1 MWLTKSQFAARSAVS
16 LVGTMKDPSDALELL
31 SSRVDQL
38 EKRVYALEHASEAAA
53 PVQEKLFG
61 PAGLATDEIP
71 EVEASGVF
79 PVLGKGLLGVAGA
92 YILRALAESSSLP
105 RSAVAV
111 VAVAYAMAWLVWAS
125 RPKVSARFAQLV
137 YSGTSAV
144 ILAPMLWELTLHFK
158 TFSPWTSAGI
168 LGIYAVLAALLFWKR
183 DVAPVVW
190 IGHCSAALVALSL
203 GIATHALIPFIAVLL
218 LLVALWEY
226 LAMRGR
232 RGGATRH
239 VVVLVCD
246 VAIWGL
252 IFIYSGPANARADYP
267 HLGMAALI
275 GPGCLLW
282 AINGGALAGEV
293 LFLRKTISVFEA
305 IQAVAA
311 FALAVS
317 GVMYFAPGAGMA
329 VFGIVCLILASACY
343 AALFLRIM
351 PSEDKRNRI
360 VFGFWSAAL
369 TLAGVAWTLPPA
381 AAAACL
387 GAGALVAIVIGVR
400 REIAMLELH
409 GLLFLVAAALISK
422 APEYAFEELAG
433 SVAAKP
439 GLMLIAAGVCSVLF
453 YAASKERPGERWPL
467 QILHL
472 IPALLAAFALA
483 ALIVQGLL
491 GLAAFAVNLG
501 VHHVALIRTFTLCAI
516 SAAFAFGGSRWGRL
530 EMTRI
535 AYATLAFV
543 AAKLLFE
550 DLRHGRME
558 FIAGSIFLFALTLI
572 VVPRL
577 VRMGARVQR

>member
-1 MWLTKSQFAARSAVS
+1 
-16 LVGTMKDPSDALELL
+16 MKDPSDALELL

-38 EKRVYALEHASEAAA
+38 EKRVYALEHVSEAAA
-53 PVQEKLFG
+53 PAQEEIFG
-61 PAGLATDEIP
+61 PAGLATDQIP
-71 EVEASGVF
+71 DVEASGVF

-105 RSAVAV
+105 RFAVAAVAV
-111 VAVAYAMAWLVWAS
+111 VYAMAWLVWAS
-125 RPKVSARFAQLV
+125 WQKSSAKFAQVV
-137 YSGTSAV
+137 YAGTSAV

-168 LGIYAVLAALLFWKR
+168 VGIYVALAALLFWKR
-183 DVAPVVW
+183 DLAPVVW

-203 GIATHALIPFIAVLL
+203 GVATHALIPFIAILL

-226 LAMRGR
+226 MAISG
-232 RGGATRH
+232 RGGATRQ

-246 VAIWGL
+246 VAIWAL
-252 IFIYSGPANARADYP
+252 IYIYSGPANARADYP
-267 HLGMAALI
+267 NVGLAALI
-275 GPGCLLW
+275 APACLLW
-282 AINGGALAGEV
+282 AMNGVTLAIEV
-293 LFLRKTISVFEA
+293 VFLRRTISVFEA

-317 GVMYFAPGAGMA
+317 GVMYFTPGAGMA

-343 AALFLRIM
+343 AALFLRIL
-351 PSEDKRNRI
+351 PSEDRRNRI

-381 AAAACL
+381 ASAACL
-387 GAGALVAIVIGVR
+387 GAGALVAIIIGVR
-400 REIAMLELH
+400 RGIAMLELH
-409 GLLFLVAAALISK
+409 GLLFLVAAAVISK
-422 APEYAFEELAG
+422 APQYAFEELAG
-433 SVAAKP
+433 SVTAKP
-439 GLMLIAAGVCSVLF
+439 GLMLIAAGICSVLF

-483 ALIVQGLL
+483 ALIVQALL
-491 GLAAFAVNLG
+491 GLAAFAFSLG

-572 VVPRL
+572 AVPRL
-577 VRMGARVQR
+577 VRMGAKAHR

>member
-1 MWLTKSQFAARSAVS
+1 
-16 LVGTMKDPSDALELL
+16 MKDPSDALELL

-38 EKRVYALEHASEAAA
+38 EKRVYALEHVSEAAA
-53 PVQEKLFG
+53 SAQEEIFG
-61 PAGLATDEIP
+61 PAGLATDQIP
-71 EVEASGVF
+71 DVEASGVF

-105 RSAVAV
+105 RFAVAAVAV
-111 VAVAYAMAWLVWAS
+111 VYAMAWLVWAS
-125 RPKVSARFAQLV
+125 WQKSSAKFAQVV
-137 YSGTSAV
+137 YAGTSAV

-168 LGIYAVLAALLFWKR
+168 VGIYVALAALLFWKR
-183 DVAPVVW
+183 DLAPVVW

-203 GIATHALIPFIAVLL
+203 GVATHALIPFIAILL

-226 LAMRGR
+226 MAISG
-232 RGGATRH
+232 RGGATRQ

-246 VAIWGL
+246 VAIWAL
-252 IFIYSGPANARADYP
+252 IYIYSGPANARADYP
-267 HLGMAALI
+267 NVGLAALI
-275 GPGCLLW
+275 APACLLW
-282 AINGGALAGEV
+282 AMNGVTLAIEV
-293 LFLRKTISVFEA
+293 VFLRRTISVFEA

-317 GVMYFAPGAGMA
+317 GVMYFTPGAGMA

-343 AALFLRIM
+343 AALFLRIL
-351 PSEDKRNRI
+351 PSEDRRNRI

-387 GAGALVAIVIGVR
+387 GAGALVVIVIGVR

-409 GLLFLVAAALISK
+409 GLLFLVAAAVISK
-422 APEYAFEELAG
+422 APQYAFEELAG
-433 SVAAKP
+433 SVTAKP
-439 GLMLIAAGVCSVLF
+439 GLMLIAAGICSVLF

-483 ALIVQGLL
+483 ALIVQALL
-491 GLAAFAVNLG
+491 GLAAFAFSLG

-572 VVPRL
+572 AVPRL
-577 VRMGARVQR
+577 VRMGAKAHR